1 MIMNIS
7 IERIVPL
14 IIAASVI
21 AVFIAIALDFI
32 YFNKRDDT
40 KREKKSIV
48 STGTMVLFYFIYYL
62 IIRNGLNQLTIE
74 NKTLRYLLLVIG
86 TVCVVAGAIV
96 NIWGRLQLK
105 NNWAN
110 HIKIYENHSLVTT
123 GTYVLVRHP
132 LYASIILMLFGGSVV
147 YLNYISAILTAVI
160 FIPFMYYR
168 ARQEEVLLNR
178 MFADYSEYKRKTGM
192 FFPKLKRG

>member
-1 MIMNIS
+1 MNTS
-7 IERIVPL
+7 IERIVSL
-14 IIAASVI
+14 IVAASVI
-21 AVFIAIALDFI
+21 AVFIAIAMDFI

-40 KREKKSIV
+40 EREKRSIV
-48 STGTMVLFYFIYYL
+48 STGTMVMYYFIYYL
-62 IIRNGLNQLTIE
+62 TIRNGLSQLAIE
-74 NKTLRYLLLVIG
+74 SKTLRNLLLVIG
-86 TVCVVAGAIV
+86 TVFVVAGAIV

-123 GTYVLVRHP
+123 GAYALVRHP
-132 LYASIILMLFGGSVV
+132 LYASIILMLFGGSIV
-147 YLNYISAILTAVI
+147 YVNYISAILTAVI

-168 ARQEEVLLNR
+168 ARQEEVLLNG

-192 FFPKLKRG
+192 FFPKIRRG

>member
-1 MIMNIS
+1 MNIS
-7 IERIVPL
+7 IESIVSL
-14 IIAASVI
+14 IIAVSVI
-21 AVFIAIALDFI
+21 AVFIAIAMDFI
-32 YFNKRDDT
+32 YFNKRNDT
-40 KREKKSIV
+40 KHEKKSIV
-48 STGTMVLFYFIYYL
+48 STGTMVMYSVIYYL

-74 NKTLRYLLLVIG
+74 NQTLRNILLVAGAVFIV
-86 TVCVVAGAIV
+86 TGAIV

-123 GTYVLVRHP
+123 GAYSLVRHP
-132 LYASIILMLFGGSVV
+132 LYASILLMLFGGSIV

-168 ARQEEVLLNR
+168 AKQEEVLLSQ
-178 MFADYSEYKRKTGM
+178 MFPDYSEYKRKTSM
-192 FFPKLKRG
+192 FFPKL